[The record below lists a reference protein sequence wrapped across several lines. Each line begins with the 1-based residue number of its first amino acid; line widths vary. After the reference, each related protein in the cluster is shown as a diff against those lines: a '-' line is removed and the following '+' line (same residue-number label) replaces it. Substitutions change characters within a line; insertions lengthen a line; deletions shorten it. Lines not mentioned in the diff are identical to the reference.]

1 MAPLYD
7 VLDTTIY
14 GRLKDTMGI
23 SLTPNRSIFGVRR
36 GDVERSVAE
45 AGLPTDIALQE
56 FSSLADEALSKF
68 GEAVNTIVAWGF
80 PEVERI
86 ADIMQRGM
94 RLRANYAFD
103 EDKRETVA

>member
-1 MAPLYD
+1 
-7 VLDTTIY
+7 
-14 GRLKDTMGI
+14 MGI
-23 SLTPNRSIFGVRR
+23 SLTPNRSIFGVRSE
-36 GDVERSVAE
+36 DVERSVAE

-68 GEAVNTIVAWGF
+68 DEAVNNVVAWGF

-94 RLRANYAFD
+94 RLRASYTFG
-103 EDKRETVA
+103 EDTRETIA